1 MPLTLR
7 DLHPWDVTPDE
18 AIRLQLSLA
27 DQVITDQP
35 LETIRWVAGVDVD
48 VKNAIS
54 RAAVVVLRYPELDVI
69 ETVTAERPTTFPY
82 IPGLLSF
89 REGAVILDAL
99 RQLQKTPDVFM
110 FDGNGTIHPR
120 RIGIASHLGLFLDR
134 PTIGC
139 GKTWMMG
146 EYAPVPPEK
155 GGWSPLYDRG
165 EIIGTVLRT
174 RADAQPVYI
183 SAGHRATQDTAREL
197 ALRCTTSYRQPEP
210 IRAAHHAAG
219 AGRGD

>member
-1 MPLTLR
+1 MPLTLH
-7 DLHPWDVTPDE
+7 DLHAWDVTPDE
-18 AIRLQLSLA
+18 AIRLQQRLA
-27 DQVITDQP
+27 RQVITDQP
-35 LETIRWVAGVDVD
+35 LPLDAIQTVAGVDVG
-48 VKNAIS
+48 VKDGIS

-69 ETVTAERPTTFPY
+69 EAVTAERPATFPY
-82 IPGLLSF
+82 VPGLLAF

-99 RQLQKTPDVFM
+99 RQLQHDPDVFL

-120 RIGIASHLGLFLDR
+120 RIGIACHLGLFLDR

-146 EYAPVPPEK
+146 EYTPVPPEK

-165 EIIGTVLRT
+165 EVIGSALRT
-174 RADAQPVYI
+174 RANVQPLYI
-183 SAGHRATQDTAREL
+183 SAGHRATQETARLL
-197 ALRCTTSYRQPEP
+197 ALRCTPRYRQPEP

-219 AGRGD
+219 